1 MTITERIEVNP
12 RGHAWKARHSRDTD
26 SRRTP
31 APQTERG
38 RVRSGSLERVPA
50 PDATFMR
57 RFGTPPTRGDS
68 PYTGVIVAKLEA
80 GRLLEIA
87 AINGRVEEHE
97 YAE

>member
-1 MTITERIEVNP
+1 
-12 RGHAWKARHSRDTD
+12 
-26 SRRTP
+26 
-31 APQTERG
+31 
-38 RVRSGSLERVPA
+38 
-50 PDATFMR
+50 MR